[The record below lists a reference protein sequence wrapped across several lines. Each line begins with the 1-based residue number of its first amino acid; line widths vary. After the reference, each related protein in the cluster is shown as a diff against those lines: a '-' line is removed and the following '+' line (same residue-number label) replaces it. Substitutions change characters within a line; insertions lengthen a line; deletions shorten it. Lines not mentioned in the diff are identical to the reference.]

1 VSDVVILVED
11 DTALREATVQTL
23 ELADL
28 PVLSFSRAESALAEL
43 GRGMAGAVVTDVRMP
58 GLDGFGMLARARE
71 IDPDVPVIL
80 VTGHGDVPMA
90 VAALKQ
96 GAFDFLTK
104 PFAADHLVATTRR
117 ALERRALVL
126 ENRRLRAAA
135 AESENEHPLI
145 GVSPQVA
152 RLRRSIDRLAAVDV
166 DVLIEGETGTG
177 KDLVALLLHRRSRR
191 SARPYVVID
200 CAALPE
206 DLAEAE
212 LFGHM
217 SDSVPHSRASKV
229 GRIAAVAGGTLVLD
243 GIDTLSLTMQARL
256 LRVIEEREVVPI
268 GATRPDTVSL
278 RVVATSTADL
288 EAAVRTGAFRA
299 DLYHRIA
306 RTRLKLPALRERPED
321 IPLLFAYFLMDAAST
336 LHLAAPVPDDA
347 QRRHLLAHGWP
358 GNVRELRNHAFEVVL
373 GEHEN
378 ASTRN
383 GAAQP
388 LRERVST
395 FEAQVIV
402 EALMTARGRVT
413 MVCELLGVPRKTLYE
428 KMDRHGIDP
437 SLYRTPESGVS
448 DDSKCGQ

>member
-1 VSDVVILVED
+1 MSGIVILVED
-11 DTALREATVQTL
+11 DMALREATVQTL

-28 PVLSFSRAESALAEL
+28 TVLSFSRAEPALAEL

-58 GLDGFGMLARARE
+58 GLDGFGMLARARD

-104 PFAADHLVATTRR
+104 PFAADHLVAATRR

-135 AESENEHPLI
+135 AESEIESPLI
-145 GVSPQVA
+145 GVSPQVT

-191 SARPYVVID
+191 SARPYVVIE
-200 CAALPE
+200 CAALPGE
-206 DLAEAE
+206 LTEAE

-217 SDSVPHSRASKV
+217 PDSVPHTRASRV
-229 GRIAAVAGGTLVLD
+229 GRIAAVAGGTLLLD
-243 GIDTLSLTMQARL
+243 GINALSLEMQSRL
-256 LRVIEEREVVPI
+256 LRVIEERELMPI
-268 GATRPDTVSL
+268 GATRPETLSL

-288 EAAVRTGAFRA
+288 EGAVRTGVFRA

-306 RTRLKLPALRERPED
+306 QTRLKLPALRERPED
-321 IPLLFAYFLMDAAST
+321 VPLLFAHFLADAAAT
-336 LHLAAPVPDDA
+336 LRLAAPVPNEA
-347 QRRHLLAHGWP
+347 QRRYLFAHGWP
-358 GNVRELRNHAFEVVL
+358 GNVRELRNYAFGTVL
-373 GEHEN
+373 GEREDGGATHGV
-378 ASTRN
+378 TRS
-383 GAAQP
+383 

-395 FEAQVIV
+395 FETQAIV
-402 EALMTARGRVT
+402 EALVRARGRVT
-413 MVCELLGVPRKTLYE
+413 TVCELLGIPRKTLYE

-437 SLYRTPESGVS
+437 SLYRMPESGVP
-448 DDSKCGQ
+448 DDS

>member
-1 VSDVVILVED
+1 MSGVVILVED

-28 PVLSFSRAESALAEL
+28 AVLSFSRAEPALAEL

-58 GLDGFGMLARARE
+58 GLDGFGMLARARD
-71 IDPDVPVIL
+71 IDPDVPVLL

-104 PFAADHLVATTRR
+104 PFAADHLVAATRR
-117 ALERRALVL
+117 ALERRALML

-135 AESENEHPLI
+135 AESETENPLI

-200 CAALPE
+200 CAALPA

-229 GRIAAVAGGTLVLD
+229 GRIAAVAGGTLLLD
-243 GIDTLSLTMQARL
+243 GIDALSPALQSRL

-278 RVVATSTADL
+278 RVVATSTAKL
-288 EAAVRTGAFRA
+288 EEAVRTGAFRA

-306 RTRLKLPALRERPED
+306 RIRLKLPALRERPED
-321 IPLLFAYFLMDAAST
+321 VPLLFAHFLADAAAT
-336 LHLAAPVPDDA
+336 LRLAAPVPDEA
-347 QRRHLLAHGWP
+347 QRRYLFAHGWS
-358 GNVRELRNHAFEVVL
+358 GNVRELRNHAFELVL
-373 GEHEN
+373 GE
-378 ASTRN
+378 RDGG
-383 GAAQP
+383 GATHSIARP
-388 LRERVST
+388 LRDRVST
-395 FEAQVIV
+395 FEAQAII
-402 EALMTARGRVT
+402 EALTTARGRVT
-413 MVCELLGVPRKTLYE
+413 IVCELLGVPRKTLYE

-437 SLYRTPESGVS
+437 SLYRVPASDVP
-448 DDSKCGQ
+448 DDS